1 MAKSANNLR
10 RWQEAGLLRDLDV
23 HLVESLMRTCCGERL
38 PPPAVQVALALAVRV
53 TGDGHVCL
61 DLNRP

>member
-38 PPPAVQVALALAVRV
+38 PPPAVQVALALAEDFDEFRL
-53 TGDGHVCL
+53 GHSVGS
-61 DLNRP
+61 